1 MVYLIN
7 LFIMSMLRSNP
18 DATIGNT
25 EVVETRPIDALNIIE
40 CEDGSIR
47 IVSDVTLLFN
57 MERLQETLGED
68 NIRSLIRAMQT
79 NPKSPYADGTFTDD
93 QLLQYIKSRYIQH
106 PSEIRAWMETL
117 VDEADLV
124 KSDYENLASEVQAA
138 QSAQATE
145 SETKSE

>member
-1 MVYLIN
+1 M
-7 LFIMSMLRSNP
+7 MKSNP

-25 EVVETRPIDALNIIE
+25 EVVETRPIDSLNVIE

-93 QLLQYIKSRYIQH
+93 QLLQQIKSRYIQH

-124 KSDYENLASEVQAA
+124 KSDYENLVSEVQAA
-138 QSAQATE
+138 QSAQVIE
-145 SETKSE
+145 SENNPE

>member
-1 MVYLIN
+1 MT
-7 LFIMSMLRSNP
+7 MMKSNP

-25 EVVETRPIDALNIIE
+25 EVVETRPIDALNVIE

-93 QLLQYIKSRYIQH
+93 QLLQCVKSRYIQH

-124 KSDYENLASEVQAA
+124 KSDYENLVSEVQAS
-138 QSAQATE
+138 QSEQVIE
-145 SETKSE
+145 SENNPE

>member
-1 MVYLIN
+1 M
-7 LFIMSMLRSNP
+7 MKSNP

-25 EVVETRPIDALNIIE
+25 EVVETRPIDALNVIE

-79 NPKSPYADGTFTDD
+79 NPKSPYADGIFTDD
-93 QLLQYIKSRYIQH
+93 QLLQQIKSRYIQH

-124 KSDYENLASEVQAA
+124 KSDYENLVSEVQAA
-138 QSAQATE
+138 QSAQVVE
-145 SETKSE
+145 SEDNLE

>member
-1 MVYLIN
+1 M
-7 LFIMSMLRSNP
+7 MKSNP

-25 EVVETRPIDALNIIE
+25 EVVETRPIDALNIID

-79 NPKSPYADGTFTDD
+79 NPKSPYVDGTFTDD
-93 QLLQYIKSRYIQH
+93 QLLQQIKSRYIQH

-124 KSDYENLASEVQAA
+124 KSDYENLVSEVQAA
-138 QSAQATE
+138 HSSQVNE
-145 SETKSE
+145 SENNPE

>member
-1 MVYLIN
+1 M
-7 LFIMSMLRSNP
+7 MKSNP

-79 NPKSPYADGTFTDD
+79 NPKSPYVDGTFTDD
-93 QLLQYIKSRYIQH
+93 QLLQQIKSRYIQH

-117 VDEADLV
+117 IDEADLV
-124 KSDYENLASEVQAA
+124 KSDYENLVSELQAA
-138 QSAQATE
+138 QSTEGNE
-145 SETKSE
+145 SEGNLE

>member
-1 MVYLIN
+1 M
-7 LFIMSMLRSNP
+7 MKSNP

-25 EVVETRPIDALNIIE
+25 EVVETRPIDALNIIK

-79 NPKSPYADGTFTDD
+79 NPKSPYADSTFTDD
-93 QLLQYIKSRYIQH
+93 QLLQQIKSRYIQH

-124 KSDYENLASEVQAA
+124 KSDYENLVAEVQAA
-138 QSAQATE
+138 QSVQVSE
-145 SETKSE
+145 SKNNPE

>member
-1 MVYLIN
+1 M
-7 LFIMSMLRSNP
+7 MKSNP

-25 EVVETRPIDALNIIE
+25 EVVETRPIDALNVIE

-68 NIRSLIRAMQT
+68 NIRSLIRAMQS
-79 NPKSPYADGTFTDD
+79 NPKSPYSDGTFTDE
-93 QLLQYIKSRYIQH
+93 QLLQQIKSRYIQH
-106 PSEIRAWMETL
+106 PSEVRSWMETL

-124 KSDYENLASEVQAA
+124 KSDYERLLSEVRSEQDT
-138 QSAQATE
+138 QVSE
-145 SETKSE
+145 SESKSE

>member
-1 MVYLIN
+1 M
-7 LFIMSMLRSNP
+7 MKSNP

-25 EVVETRPIDALNIIE
+25 EVVETRPIDSLNVIE

-93 QLLQYIKSRYIQH
+93 QLLQYVKSRYIQH

-124 KSDYENLASEVQAA
+124 KSDYENFVSEVQAS
-138 QSAQATE
+138 QSAQVIE
-145 SETKSE
+145 PENNPE

>member
-1 MVYLIN
+1 MT
-7 LFIMSMLRSNP
+7 MMKSNP

-25 EVVETRPIDALNIIE
+25 EVVETRPIDALNVIK

-93 QLLQYIKSRYIQH
+93 QLLQQIKSRYIQH

-124 KSDYENLASEVQAA
+124 KSDYENLVSEVQAA
-138 QSAQATE
+138 QSAQVIE
-145 SETKSE
+145 SENNPE

>member
-1 MVYLIN
+1 M
-7 LFIMSMLRSNP
+7 MKSNP

-25 EVVETRPIDALNIIE
+25 EVVETRPIDALNVIE

-93 QLLQYIKSRYIQH
+93 QLLQQIKSRYIQH

-117 VDEADLV
+117 VDEVDLV
-124 KSDYENLASEVQAA
+124 KSDYENLVSEVQAA
-138 QSAQATE
+138 QSAQVVE
-145 SETKSE
+145 PEHKPE

>member
-1 MVYLIN
+1 M
-7 LFIMSMLRSNP
+7 MKSNP

-25 EVVETRPIDALNIIE
+25 EVVETRPIDSLNVIE

-93 QLLQYIKSRYIQH
+93 QLLQYVKSRYIQH

-124 KSDYENLASEVQAA
+124 KSDYENLVSEVQAS
-138 QSAQATE
+138 QSAQVIE
-145 SETKSE
+145 PENNPE

>member
-1 MVYLIN
+1 M
-7 LFIMSMLRSNP
+7 MKSNP

-25 EVVETRPIDALNIIE
+25 EVVETRPIDALNVIE

-79 NPKSPYADGTFTDD
+79 NPKSPYSDGTFTDD
-93 QLLQYIKSRYIQH
+93 QLLQQIKSRYIQH

-117 VDEADLV
+117 VDEVDLV
-124 KSDYENLASEVQAA
+124 KSDYENLVSEVQAA
-138 QSAQATE
+138 QSAQVIE
-145 SETKSE
+145 PENNPE

>member
-1 MVYLIN
+1 M
-7 LFIMSMLRSNP
+7 MKSNP

-25 EVVETRPIDALNIIE
+25 EVVETRPIDSLNVIE

-79 NPKSPYADGTFTDD
+79 NPKSPYADSTFTDD
-93 QLLQYIKSRYIQH
+93 QLLQYVKSRYIQH

-124 KSDYENLASEVQAA
+124 KSDYENLVSEIQAS
-138 QSAQATE
+138 QSAQVIE
-145 SETKSE
+145 SENNPE

>member
-1 MVYLIN
+1 M
-7 LFIMSMLRSNP
+7 MKSNP

-25 EVVETRPIDALNIIE
+25 EVVETRPIDALNVIE

-79 NPKSPYADGTFTDD
+79 NPKSPYSDDIFTDE
-93 QLLQYIKSRYIQH
+93 QLLQQIKSRYIQH
-106 PSEIRAWMETL
+106 PSEVRSWMETL

-124 KSDYENLASEVQAA
+124 KSDYERLSSEVRAE
-138 QSAQATE
+138 QATQVSE
-145 SETKSE
+145 SESKSE